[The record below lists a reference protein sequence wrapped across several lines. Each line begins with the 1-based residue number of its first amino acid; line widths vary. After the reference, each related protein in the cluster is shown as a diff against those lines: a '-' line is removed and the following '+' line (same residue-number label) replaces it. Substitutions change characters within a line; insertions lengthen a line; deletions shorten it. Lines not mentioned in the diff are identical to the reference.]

1 MTTWLIIALSLC
13 NVCGVGLALIVR
25 CSKRRHDGGAYRQ
38 YKTMM
43 AAHAKEGKNRAASRR
58 KTRKH
63 KRDRPAGG
71 KREA

>member
-1 MTTWLIIALSLC
+1 M
-13 NVCGVGLALIVR
+13 NN
-25 CSKRRHDGGAYRQ
+25 SKNRHDGGAYRQ

-43 AAHAKEGKNRAASRR
+43 AAHAKEGKDRAASRR
-58 KTRKH
+58 KIPNH

>member
-1 MTTWLIIALSLC
+1 MNT
-13 NVCGVGLALIVR
+13 
-25 CSKRRHDGGAYRQ
+25 SKRRHDGGAYRQ

-43 AAHAKEGKNRAASRR
+43 AAHAKQGKDRDASRR